1 MCADTEC
8 RPGQG
13 ALAGRQTNMARQGSN
28 VELRDQI
35 RRAEY
40 AVDVDAVAAAIV
52 ARISVPSDVV
62 LEARELGAR
71 AFETRA

>member
-1 MCADTEC
+1 MS
-8 RPGQG
+8 
-13 ALAGRQTNMARQGSN
+13 RQGTT

-62 LEARELGAR
+62 LEARELSAR
-71 AFETRA
+71 AFEARA

>member
-1 MCADTEC
+1 MS
-8 RPGQG
+8 
-13 ALAGRQTNMARQGSN
+13 RQGSI

-40 AVDVDAVAAAIV
+40 AVDVDAVAEAIV

-62 LEARELGAR
+62 LEARELCRSRLRDAR
-71 AFETRA
+71 LSRSAPARSR